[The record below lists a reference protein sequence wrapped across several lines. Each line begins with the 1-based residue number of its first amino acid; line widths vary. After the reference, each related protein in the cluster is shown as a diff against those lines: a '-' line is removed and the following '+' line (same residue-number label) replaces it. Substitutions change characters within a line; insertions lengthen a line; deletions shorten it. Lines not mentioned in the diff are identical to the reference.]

1 MIASPA
7 QLVPPDASEASVRAC
22 VEEFKWLLANARTRK
37 HRSMRE
43 FAEGEIVIPNGRF
56 AGQRF
61 RTKTQPFTRLWLEQ
75 VDSGEWVIV
84 NTCGPSQTGKTLLAC
99 AIPCTY
105 HLFEIG
111 EDVIFGLPDQ
121 DMADDKWQK
130 DLRPVIEAS
139 FPHLMPVRGEGSKGG
154 KVKNSITFAN
164 GATLKFMT
172 GGAGGI
178 ASDKGR
184 AGYTARVL
192 IVTEKS
198 AFGTRGEASDE
209 ANKLEQLRARTRHY
223 GDLARIY
230 EESTLTTELDPTWQD
245 YKIHGTESR
254 ICSPCVHCGS
264 YVSPERDHL
273 SGWQDA
279 IDILTAKDSAWFFCP
294 ACGEKISEDERAVM
308 NAAAVLVHRGQS
320 IDRTG
325 LITGDRPRTDVL
337 GFRWSAFQNNFLPA
351 SKIAADEWR
360 ARHSADEDDAER
372 KLCQFVWAVPFQS
385 QLEDVV
391 VLSRQALSS
400 RTAATARGLVPQGTQ
415 YLTCAIDV
423 HKRWLYWVAIAWLP
437 DGSSTAVSYGKAEV
451 HSDTLGIER
460 ALEQALGDLIDVLEK
475 GFAWEGHPHPR
486 QPDATAID
494 CGWQDDPVYAV
505 VRRLNRDEATHQRY
519 WPTKGFGDGQLA
531 GHSYSQPNKAGNQA
545 RRIGLAYHVVAVPA
559 HGVFVIN
566 FDADYWKIFAQARL
580 TQKLDQP
587 GAMRLFN
594 APPKDHQT
602 FAKHIASE
610 RQRIEFVPGKG
621 QVLKWD
627 KRGENHWLDGV
638 AGGSLMGHLVG
649 VRVTEPPP
657 DPPGAAGVPAPIGPG
672 PAPIVTPT
680 GQPFFIL
687 ER

>member
-1 MIASPA
+1 MIASPVHLLTA
-7 QLVPPDASEASVRAC
+7 DFSPAAVRAC
-22 VEEFKWLLANARTRK
+22 VAEFKWLVANSRAKKVRT
-37 HRSMRE
+37 MRE
-43 FAEGEIVIPNGRF
+43 FAEAEIVIPNGRF

-99 AIPCTY
+99 AIPCAY

-130 DLRPVIEAS
+130 DLKPVIEAS

-172 GGAGGI
+172 GGAGGVS
-178 ASDKGR
+178 SDKGR

-245 YKIHGTESR
+245 HKVHGTESR
-254 ICSPCVHCGS
+254 IAAPCVHCGNF
-264 YVSPERDHL
+264 VSPEREHL
-273 SGWQDA
+273 AGWQEA
-279 IDILTAKDSAWFFCP
+279 IDILTAKDNAWFFCP
-294 ACGEKISEDERAVM
+294 ACGEKISEPEREVM
-308 NAAAVLVHRGQS
+308 NAAAVLLHRGQS
-320 IDRTG
+320 IDKAGTIAG
-325 LITGDRPRTDVL
+325 ERPRTDIL

-372 KLCQFVWAVPFQS
+372 KLCQFVWAVPYAS

-391 VLSRQALSS
+391 VLSRQALAA
-400 RTAATARGLVPQGTQ
+400 RQAATPRGLVPQGTQ
-415 YLTCAIDV
+415 FFTIGRDV
-423 HKRWLYWVAIAWLP
+423 HKKTIYWVAIAWMP
-437 DGSSTAVSYGKAEV
+437 DGSSVVVDYGIHYTLAEE
-451 HSDTLGIER
+451 LGEER
-460 ALEQALGDLIDVLEK
+460 GVGQALDELDDVAER
-475 GFAWEGHPHPR
+475 GWTWEGHPHPR
-486 QPDATAID
+486 QPDCVFED
-494 CGWQDDPVYAV
+494 SGWRDDLVAAHIHRTQKDPEK
-505 VRRLNRDEATHQRY
+505 RGRY
-519 WPTKGFGDGQLA
+519 YPTKGFGDGQLA
-531 GHSYSQPNKAGNQA
+531 GHSYTEPTKTGGEVRQ
-545 RRIGLAYHVVAVPA
+545 IGLAYHVSWFAAKRILLVK
-559 HGVFVIN
+559 
-566 FDADYWKIFAQARL
+566 FDADFWKIFSQTRL
-580 TQKLDQP
+580 SQKLDEP
-587 GAMRLFN
+587 GAMRLFS
-594 APPKDHQT
+594 AAPKDHQT
-602 FAKHIASE
+602 FVRQACSE
-610 RQRIEFVPGKG
+610 RQYIEFVPDRG
-621 QVLKWD
+621 QVLKW
-627 KRGENHWLDGV
+627 KKSGKNHYGDAISNGCL
-638 AGGSLMGHLVG
+638 AGHFVG
-649 VRVTEPPP
+649 VRVVEVKSQPAAAAPAALPPP
-657 DPPGAAGVPAPIGPG
+657 AIT
-672 PAPIVTPT
+672 TPS